1 MPIEYEYSSKYKG
14 LFSLLQ
20 KPICV
25 STQYPHFYNSW
36 IDVDIC
42 ISMRYL
48 LNNEGRNRNSA
59 EIAQK
64 LSTLRFQ

>member
-1 MPIEYEYSSKYKG
+1 MPIEYEYSFKYKR

-25 STQYPHFYNSW
+25 STQYRHFYDSW
-36 IDVDIC
+36 I
-42 ISMRYL
+42 S

-64 LSTLRFQ
+64 LSILRFQ

>member
-1 MPIEYEYSSKYKG
+1 MPIEYEYSFKYKR

-25 STQYPHFYNSW
+25 STQYRHFYDSW

-42 ISMRYL
+42 ISIS

-64 LSTLRFQ
+64 LSILRFQ